1 MWYSNHPALTKPGI
15 APTRWGAAKKY
26 LTWLT
31 YGFIF
36 LAYLVFMW
44 YVAAWV
50 WRAVVEPLIRCF

>member
-15 APTRWGAAKKY
+15 ALTRWGGVKK
-26 LTWLT
+26 LMTWLT

-44 YVAAWV
+44 YVAVWV
-50 WRAVVEPLIRCF
+50 WRAVVESLIRHF